1 MLDLSKYRRFFA
13 FGCSFTSYKTPTWAD
28 IVAKEM
34 PNAEY
39 YNFGQG
45 GGGNLF
51 INNRVAQANLKYR
64 FNEHDLVII
73 MFTTV
78 CREDRFLNGRWESHG
93 NVFNQSFYSKEFVKN
108 YCDPVGYLV
117 RDAAL
122 IEMTTSY
129 MSALPCTTK
138 FLSMV
143 DLSLEAGLLTETASI
158 NSYQAAVTKIKEIY
172 RDKMKFPAVIN
183 SKKANFKGLK
193 LIDSLG
199 NLTEDGHPMANDYLE
214 FLRTID
220 FPITERG
227 LSYVEEAMT
236 KLKNAKT
243 WSDVSASF
251 PDIRQHQEYRN
262 RSVI

>member
-51 INNRVAQANLKYR
+51 INNRVAQANLKYS
-64 FNEHDLVII
+64 FNEHDLVMI

-122 IEMTTSY
+122 IEMTTGY
-129 MSALPCTTK
+129 VTNLPCTTK

-158 NSYQAAVTKIKEIY
+158 NSDRAAVTKIKKIY

-183 SKKANFKGLK
+183 NGEVSFKGVE
-193 LIDSLG
+193 LIDKFGKLFK
-199 NLTEDGHPMANDYLE
+199 DGHPLADDYAE
-214 FLRTID
+214 FLHSIN

-243 WSDVSASF
+243 WDDVRASF